1 VDEVG
6 RSDGAFAEARR
17 YGCGVQVYD
26 IKKRAFRPLLC
37 NVYADNP
44 EEDLENTDPTDDE
57 EDKEDPSPR
66 PPS

>member
-1 VDEVG
+1 M
-6 RSDGAFAEARR
+6 
-17 YGCGVQVYD
+17 YD